1 MLRFL
6 SIFVGAVLASLP
18 AFACE
23 MSAEDRST
31 ALTAYVENGTACLE
45 NLPDTFRFDL
55 EAEKQ
60 FEREINKERE
70 KAGLKRLKVRAETRP
85 AARFHS
91 LDMGVNAF
99 FAHQS
104 PDGFRHGDRIAA
116 FDRRLVL
123 DRSAEN
129 VAQFG
134 PAVCTDQNDQVVSC
148 LLLPGFELPT
158 RNHVVEHLHKELMQS
173 EGHRENILDPEV
185 THMAVGVSRSDTGFY
200 VTQLFVSVVGT
211 FEAPL
216 PLAFEAG
223 QSIEADLILDDWETY
238 QYAIMVEGDP
248 QDLKNN
254 KLPRDVSGEVG
265 VNVRAE
271 RVVEDGKRKSV
282 FWIYLSGPK
291 ITVTSAKES

>member
-6 SIFVGAVLASLP
+6 SILLGALVASLP
-18 AFACE
+18 TFACE
-23 MSAEDRST
+23 MSAEDRSA
-31 ALTAYVENGTACLE
+31 ALVAYVENGTACLE
-45 NLPDTFRFDL
+45 SLPETFRFDL

-70 KAGLKRLKVRAETRP
+70 KAGLKRLKVRTETRS

-91 LDMGVNAF
+91 LDMGMNGF
-99 FAHQS
+99 FSHKS

-116 FDRRLVL
+116 FDRRLL
-123 DRSAEN
+123 SDRSAEN

-158 RNHVVEHLHKELMQS
+158 RSHVVKHLHKELMDS
-173 EGHRENILDPEV
+173 DGHRENILDPEI
-185 THMAVGVSRSDTGFY
+185 THMAVGVVRTDTGFY
-200 VTQLFVSVVGT
+200 VTQLFVSVVGA

-216 PLAFEAG
+216 PLEFEAG
-223 QSIEADLILDDWETY
+223 QVIEAALGLDDWETY
-238 QYAIMVEGDP
+238 QFAIAAEGDP
-248 QDLKNN
+248 QDLKKN
-254 KLPRDVSGEVG
+254 KLPRDVNGDVDL
-265 VNVRAE
+265 NVRAE
-271 RVVEDGKRKSV
+271 RVVEDGSRKSV

-291 ITVTSAKES
+291 ITVTALKES